1 MAESHTDNVAAE
13 VRAEMARRRVNQREV
28 GEILGIPQSQVSRRL
43 RGVIAFNTDELGRL
57 ADAWG
62 IPLSAFTR
70 APERV
75 A

>member
-1 MAESHTDNVAAE
+1 MAESHTDRIAAE

-28 GEILGIPQSQVSRRL
+28 GEILGLPQSQVSRRL

-57 ADAWG
+57 ADAWSV
-62 IPLSAFTR
+62 PVSTFTSTP
-70 APERV
+70 ARV